1 MVVSSAFFAR
11 SAQSAQNAA
20 AERGVANAT
29 GVRCFKLPQATPKS
43 VFAMPR
49 AGKVREVICASAPH
63 QGQEQRDTPSG
74 VGMISGA
81 GLFLIAV
88 SFLLPMA
95 TLFAVDTIL
104 RSVHAETVLACI
116 TFEIHAVAFHLLKI
130 EHYRLFV
137 LHNVSVD
144 EADLV
149 NVVFSEFLWNLL
161 YVSSESL

>member
-1 MVVSSAFFAR
+1 MVVSSVFFAR

-63 QGQEQRDTPSG
+63 QGQKQRDTPSG
-74 VGMISGA
+74 VGMVSRV
-81 GLFLIAV
+81 GLFLMAA
-88 SFLLPMA
+88 SFFLPMA
-95 TLFAVDTIL
+95 ALFAVDTTLGGI
-104 RSVHAETVLACI
+104 HAEDMRARI

-144 EADLV
+144 EADFV
-149 NVVFSEFLWNLL
+149 DVVLPEFLRNLL
-161 YVSSESL
+161 YVSPKSL

>member
-63 QGQEQRDTPSG
+63 QGHEHSDTPSG
-74 VGMISGA
+74 VGMVSGA
-81 GLFLIAV
+81 GLFLMAASFSLPKAV
-88 SFLLPMA
+88 RLPED
-95 TLFAVDTIL
+95 FNQQIKNAVQPLDN
-104 RSVHAETVLACI
+104 
-116 TFEIHAVAFHLLKI
+116 
-130 EHYRLFV
+130 YRV
-137 LHNVSVD
+137 IKC
-144 EADLV
+144 
-149 NVVFSEFLWNLL
+149 
-161 YVSSESL
+161 

>member
-63 QGQEQRDTPSG
+63 QGQGQRDTPSG
-74 VGMISGA
+74 VGMVSG
-81 GLFLIAV
+81 G
-88 SFLLPMA
+88 FLLIDITYPSPKF
-95 TLFAVDTIL
+95 LDRFG
-104 RSVHAETVLACI
+104 TVL
-116 TFEIHAVAFHLLKI
+116 E
-130 EHYRLFV
+130 
-137 LHNVSVD
+137 
-144 EADLV
+144 
-149 NVVFSEFLWNLL
+149 VVR
-161 YVSSESL
+161 ESISAPFPA

>member
-63 QGQEQRDTPSG
+63 RGQGQRDAPSG
-74 VGMISGA
+74 VGMVSG
-81 GLFLIAV
+81 G
-88 SFLLPMA
+88 FLLIDITYPSPKF
-95 TLFAVDTIL
+95 LDRFG
-104 RSVHAETVLACI
+104 TVL
-116 TFEIHAVAFHLLKI
+116 E
-130 EHYRLFV
+130 
-137 LHNVSVD
+137 
-144 EADLV
+144 
-149 NVVFSEFLWNLL
+149 VVR
-161 YVSSESL
+161 ESISAPFPA

>member
-1 MVVSSAFFAR
+1 MVVLSAFFAR
-11 SAQSAQNAA
+11 SAQSAQNVAA
-20 AERGVANAT
+20 DCGVANAT

-63 QGQEQRDTPSG
+63 RGQGQRDTPSG
-74 VGMISGA
+74 VGMVSGA
-81 GLFLIAV
+81 GLFLMAA
-88 SFLLPMA
+88 SFFLPMTA
-95 TLFAVDTIL
+95 LFTVDAIL
-104 RSVHAETVLACI
+104 SGIHAEAMRARI

-130 EHYRLFV
+130 EHYRLFS
-137 LHNVSVD
+137 LYNVSVD

-149 NVVFSEFLWNLL
+149 NVVFSEFLRNLL

>member
-63 QGQEQRDTPSG
+63 QGHEHSDTPSG
-74 VGMISGA
+74 VGMVSGA
-81 GLFLIAV
+81 GLFLMAASFFSNGCPLHSRCNTQRHLQNKTLSAV
-88 SFLLPMA
+88 HALQRFRRRGRPCKCSFLG
-95 TLFAVDTIL
+95 
-104 RSVHAETVLACI
+104 
-116 TFEIHAVAFHLLKI
+116 
-130 EHYRLFV
+130 
-137 LHNVSVD
+137 
-144 EADLV
+144 
-149 NVVFSEFLWNLL
+149 
-161 YVSSESL
+161 VSSESPVCIV

>member
-63 QGQEQRDTPSG
+63 HGHGQRDMPSG
-74 VGMISGA
+74 VGMVSGMV
-81 GLFLIAV
+81 LVLMLI
-88 SFLLPMA
+88 SFL
-95 TLFAVDTIL
+95 
-104 RSVHAETVLACI
+104 HNCKN
-116 TFEIHAVAFHLLKI
+116 H
-130 EHYRLFV
+130 RL
-137 LHNVSVD
+137 
-144 EADLV
+144 
-149 NVVFSEFLWNLL
+149 
-161 YVSSESL
+161 